1 MQSIQKI
8 RRNET
13 ATVEYSNIIRIEAKN
28 SYCKIYFTD
37 QRSVLVVSKVL
48 HLVQAN
54 LPADMFVR
62 VHPSH
67 LVNRLFIKSVSGTH
81 TKTVELTNG
90 EFVAV
95 SRRRHAV
102 FLPVKSA

>member
-13 ATVEYSNIIRIEAKN
+13 APLKPGNIIRIEAKN
-28 SYCKIYFTD
+28 SYSKIYFTD

-62 VHPSH
+62 VHRSH
-67 LVNRLFIKSVSGTH
+67 LINRLFIKSVSGTH

-90 EFVAV
+90 EFVSV

-102 FLPVKSA
+102 FQPVNSA